1 MVPDVTSAQISEER
15 RERRSQESTRIHER
29 NIRNS
34 NREATLLD
42 YDDIRIQTAQYLG
55 YIGENELFAMS
66 PREWQS
72 WIKGARE
79 KELDSLEH
87 NLHLATANALAQN
100 GKKLGKL
107 QKQIEIARKKLYQNN
122 DEFKADRKAE
132 IERAKS
138 IRARQIADA
147 EKLFGKNM

>member
-1 MVPDVTSAQISEER
+1 
-15 RERRSQESTRIHER
+15 
-29 NIRNS
+29 
-34 NREATLLD
+34 
-42 YDDIRIQTAQYLG
+42 
-55 YIGENELFAMS
+55 MS

-100 GKKLGKL
+100 GKRLGKL

-138 IRARQIADA
+138 IRVRQIADA
-147 EKLFGKNM
+147 EKVFGKNM